1 LPAGWYSP
9 AMGKPE
15 EPPKAVR
22 IDSWGFEGSWGGH
35 RRGRGIPLLG
45 IFLIVLGLLLAG
57 GQLFPQAQF
66 GTSAFFLAIGV
77 ILVLVGIR
85 DRSDLALYSGVFVGA
100 LALSDLLSTSGVIE
114 GPGWGKLFLGLG
126 VVAVALIRF
135 AAGRHLGWALVL
147 GGLLALWGGSEVA
160 SSNLNFSADRL
171 IGPLLIVLL
180 GVYIV
185 SRSRVLG
192 R

>member
-1 LPAGWYSP
+1 
-9 AMGKPE
+9 MGKLE

-22 IDSWGFEGSWGGH
+22 IDSWGFEGRWGAS
-35 RRGRGIPLLG
+35 RRGRSLPLFG
-45 IFLIVLGLLLAG
+45 MFLIVLGLLLAG
-57 GQLFPQAQF
+57 GQLFPQVQI
-66 GTSAFFLAIGV
+66 TMSAFFLAVGI

-85 DRSDLALYSGVFVGA
+85 DRSDLALYAGVFVGA
-100 LALSDLLSTSGVIE
+100 LALSDLLSSSGVIQ
-114 GPGWGKLFLGLG
+114 GSGWGKLFLGLG
-126 VVAVALIRF
+126 LVAIALVRS
-135 AAGRHLGWALVL
+135 AAGRRLGWALVL

-160 SSNLNFSADRL
+160 SANLSFSADPL
-171 IGPLLIVLL
+171 VGPLLIVLL

>member
-1 LPAGWYSP
+1 
-9 AMGKPE
+9 MGNPK

-22 IDSWGFEGSWGGH
+22 IDSWGFEGSWGGS
-35 RRGRGIPLLG
+35 RRGRGVPLFG

-66 GTSAFFLAIGV
+66 TTSAFFLAVGI
-77 ILVLVGIR
+77 ILVLVGVR
-85 DRSDLALYSGVFVGA
+85 DRNDLALYAGVFVGA
-100 LALSDLLSTSGVIE
+100 LALADLLSSSGVIQ
-114 GPGWGKLFLGLG
+114 GQGWGKLFLGLG
-126 VVAVALIRF
+126 MMAIALIRS
-135 AAGRHLGWALVL
+135 AAGRRLGWALVL

-160 SSNLNFSADRL
+160 SANLSFSADRL